1 MNPDPKSINAVQ
13 KPQLQL
19 LPPAFLIA
27 TAKALECGAA
37 KYGKYNW
44 RQNKVE
50 CQTYVGAMLRHIAA
64 WQDGENLDPESG
76 ESHLAHVAASVA
88 ILLDA
93 QKQGTLIDNR
103 P

>member
-1 MNPDPKSINAVQ
+1 MNPDPKGKAGKL

-19 LPPAFLIA
+19 LPPVFLVA
-27 TAKALECGAA
+27 TAKVLEHGVK

-44 RQNKVE
+44 RASKVE
-50 CQTYVGAMLRHIAA
+50 CQTYVGAMLRHLLA
-64 WQDGENLDPESG
+64 WQEGEDLDPESK

-93 QKQGTLIDNR
+93 QKHGTLIDNR